1 MRETNNLEK
10 DIKNLARTIGLK
22 YESEDSDDEIILA
35 IAEELEAQ
43 IDDAEGNPQELST
56 LMMYMHKLNSL
67 DERLRELN
75 EVEDAVGD
83 FAGFDVQSFVRA

>member
-22 YESEDSDDEIILA
+22 YENEDSDDEIILA

-56 LMMYMHKLNSL
+56 LMMYLHKLNSL

-75 EVEDAVGD
+75 EVENAVED